1 MNGTHKDINLCS
13 SMFRQESSAGIG
25 HSYSP
30 LALAC
35 NGMLPLFSAPSQV
48 LQIHCLQSRLM
59 YICSAL
65 KTRSNNSL
73 LALVYLPLPH
83 RRTVCLY
90 IWQHVHTNSGPT
102 FTLDWKLA
110 IQFPIR
116 TTDALFFGHAGSIL
130 FLSMQGFNWSFQ
142 CTWYLFSHNH
152 GIMDDC
158 QTNPERESWANRLLL
173 YIRVQNGSIT

>member
-1 MNGTHKDINLCS
+1 MYTLLFSEGRATIFMNGTHKDINLCS

-116 TTDALFFGHAGSIL
+116 TTDALFLAMLVRFCSCLCKVSTGVSNAPGI
-130 FLSMQGFNWSFQ
+130 
-142 CTWYLFSHNH
+142 FSLI
-152 GIMDDC
+152 IM
-158 QTNPERESWANRLLL
+158 A
-173 YIRVQNGSIT
+173 